1 MVGEERATLAV
12 YSGLAYKYE
21 DRRGQAL
28 RMEAV
33 ERVWGTAKKK
43 WAACGEDGRRSG
55 NAARQKDD
63 KRGGRIR
70 VKCTPSGVRVLAFTA
85 WEPQCLME
93 VASTRWQI
101 AE

>member
-1 MVGEERATLAV
+1 MVGGERATLAV
-12 YSGLAYKYE
+12 SSGLAYKYE

-63 KRGGRIR
+63 ERDGRIR